1 MKSIFTKLFLV
12 SALSVT
18 GISYAQYY
26 PNDDYGNNYG
36 YEYYYDEGGVTII
49 QTNIIMNIL
58 MIITPMIYIE
68 DIIMI
73 TGTRLS
79 ASIGTDFL

>member
-1 MKSIFTKLFLV
+1 MATIM
-12 SALSVT
+12 AMN
-18 GISYAQYY
+18 IIMMI
-26 PNDDYGNNYG
+26 
-36 YEYYYDEGGVTII
+36 TII

-73 TGTRLS
+73 TGIQLS

>member
-1 MKSIFTKLFLV
+1 MMIMATIM
-12 SALSVT
+12 AMN
-18 GISYAQYY
+18 IIMMI
-26 PNDDYGNNYG
+26 
-36 YEYYYDEGGVTII
+36 TII

-73 TGTRLS
+73 TGIQLS

>member
-1 MKSIFTKLFLV
+1 MMIKATIM
-12 SALSVT
+12 AMN
-18 GISYAQYY
+18 IIMMI
-26 PNDDYGNNYG
+26 
-36 YEYYYDEGGVTII
+36 TII
-49 QTNIIMNIL
+49 QTNIIMSIL

-79 ASIGTDFL
+79 ASIGTDFLYNSGFLLIKSER

>member
-1 MKSIFTKLFLV
+1 MMI
-12 SALSVT
+12 
-18 GISYAQYY
+18 
-26 PNDDYGNNYG
+26 
-36 YEYYYDEGGVTII
+36 TII

-73 TGTRLS
+73 TGIQLS

>member
-1 MKSIFTKLFLV
+1 MMIMATIM
-12 SALSVT
+12 AMN
-18 GISYAQYY
+18 IIMMI
-26 PNDDYGNNYG
+26 
-36 YEYYYDEGGVTII
+36 TII

-73 TGTRLS
+73 TGMQLS
-79 ASIGTDFL
+79 ASIGTDFCRIQAFSLSNQRNKNFEPTFL

>member
-1 MKSIFTKLFLV
+1 MATIM
-12 SALSVT
+12 AMN
-18 GISYAQYY
+18 IIMMI
-26 PNDDYGNNYG
+26 
-36 YEYYYDEGGVTII
+36 TII

-68 DIIMI
+68 DIIKI
-73 TGTRLS
+73 TGIRLS